1 MPTIEEI
8 VRGVVGGEESV
19 ASLAAR
25 HLELAENGD
34 DRLAAFTHV
43 EPDAVMA
50 EANELD
56 RRLAAGEAVG
66 ALAGIPIAV
75 KDLIDVKGLRTSYG
89 GNAFEPY
96 VAERDAHAVARLR
109 RAGAVIL
116 GKTRTSEF
124 AWGATTP
131 PTRNPLKPE
140 WVAGGS
146 SGGSGAAVGAGFVP
160 AALGTDTGGSVR
172 IPAAVCGVVG
182 YKPTFGLVGRTGVL
196 PGNPWFDHVG
206 PLTRSVAD
214 ARIVASVLAG
224 PDPDDAATRRV
235 PARRIGGLADARPS
249 SNAAPALAG
258 VRVGTLDD
266 ALFEFVDGAMKETFA
281 AALGRLEE
289 AGASLVPVQIP
300 ELRYVEATLLA
311 ADLPASAG
319 LNSNCIRA
327 SGPRIE
333 PSIRALMELAHEI
346 PAVLVA
352 RAHQV
357 RRMIIAAVSETFR
370 RCELELFAVPGMTA
384 PRIGHD
390 QADLSFTRAS
400 GEKESVLAAYVR
412 PHALASVT
420 GQPAIVLPIGDPAD
434 PMSLQLIGKPF
445 ADPSLLSIA
454 ERIEVRLADLS
465 GRPGRLSVGESG
477 ASR

>member
-1 MPTIEEI
+1 VRTIEEI
-8 VRGVVGGEESV
+8 VRGVTGGEVTV

-25 HLELAENGD
+25 QLAMADDGN

-43 EPDAVMA
+43 EPDDVLA
-50 EANELD
+50 EADELD
-56 RRLAAGEAVG
+56 RRLAAGEPVG
-66 ALAGIPIAV
+66 PLAGVPIAV

-96 VAERDAHAVARLR
+96 VAQHDAHAVARLR
-109 RAGAVIL
+109 DAGALIL

-131 PTRNPLKPE
+131 PTCNPLDPE

-146 SGGSGAAVGAGFVP
+146 SGGSGAAVGAGFAQ

-182 YKPTFGLVGRTGVL
+182 FKPTFGRVGRTGVL
-196 PGNPWFDHVG
+196 PGNLWFDHIG

-214 ARIVASVLAG
+214 ARIVAAVLAG

-235 PARRIGGLADARPS
+235 SAQGLAGLAGDRSPDG
-249 SNAAPALAG
+249 AAPALAG
-258 VRVGTLDD
+258 IRVGTLDD
-266 ALFEFVDGAMKETFA
+266 ELFEFVDGGMAEVFA
-281 AALGRLEE
+281 TALERLEA
-289 AGASLVPVQIP
+289 AGATLVPVEIP

-319 LNSNCIRA
+319 LNSSCIRA
-327 SGPRIE
+327 DGPRIE

-370 RCELELFAVPGMTA
+370 RCDLDLFAVPGMTA
-384 PRIGHD
+384 PRIRHD
-390 QADLSFTRAS
+390 QSGLSFTRAS
-400 GEKESVLAAYVR
+400 GMSESVLAAYVR

-420 GQPAIVLPIGDPAD
+420 GQPAIVLPVGDPRD
-434 PMSLQLIGKPF
+434 PMSLQLIGRPF
-445 ADPSLLSIA
+445 GDAALLSVA
-454 ERIEVRLADLS
+454 ERIEALKT
-465 GRPGRLSVGESG
+465 G
-477 ASR
+477 